1 MTDATHQ
8 GVIPAD
14 AVSLA
19 DYQRL
24 ASKRLSAQN
33 LAYLNGGA
41 GSERTLRAN
50 TEAWGEA
57 SLWPRVLR
65 KFDHADTRTT
75 ILNRRLASPLLIG
88 PTAYHKLF
96 HPEGEIATATA
107 ASALRTPYIVSTQ
120 ASTSVEDIANQADGT
135 PLWFQL
141 YIQHDKDF
149 TKQLIRRVEQAGYEA
164 IVLTVDAPVHGIR
177 NAEQRSGFR
186 LSDAVEAVNLRDLPA
201 PPQSASAFDPA
212 LLAAIPSWQDVA
224 WLRELT
230 TLPIFIKGI
239 LHPADAVEA
248 IDHGADGLIVSN
260 HGGRTLDQLPATRSA
275 LPHIVAAVE
284 KKVPVLVDGGIR
296 CGSDVLQ
303 ALALGADAVLLGRPI
318 LHGLTTAGAAGVAH
332 VLKLLQHELE
342 VAMLLTG
349 CRDLSEAPAIL
360 SHSSHF

>member
-1 MTDATHQ
+1 MPDATPTSLA
-8 GVIPAD
+8 GAIPPD

-19 DYQRL
+19 DYERL
-24 ASKRLSAQN
+24 AAKRLSAQN

-41 GSERTLRAN
+41 ADQRTLAAN
-50 TEAWGEA
+50 SESWGTQT
-57 SLWPRVLR
+57 LWPRVLR
-65 KFDHADTRTT
+65 EFDQADTRAT

-120 ASTSVEDIANQADGT
+120 SSTSVEAIAGQAAGM

-149 TKQLIRRVEQAGYEA
+149 TKQLVRRVEKVGYEA

-186 LSDAVEAVNLRDLPA
+186 LSDAVEPVNLRGLPA

-212 LLAAIPSWQDVA
+212 LLAAIPGWKDVA

-239 LHPADAVEA
+239 LHPADATKA
-248 IDHGADGLIVSN
+248 IDHGADGIIVSN
-260 HGGRTLDQLPATRSA
+260 HGGRTLDQLPATRIA
-275 LPHIVAAVE
+275 LPHIVEAVE

-296 CGSDVLQ
+296 RGTDVLQ
-303 ALALGADAVLLGRPI
+303 AIALGANAVLLGRPV
-318 LHGLTTAGAAGVAH
+318 LHGLTAAGAAGVAH
-332 VLKLLQHELE
+332 VLTLLQHELE

-349 CRDLSEAPAIL
+349 CRTLGEAPHIL
-360 SHSSHF
+360 NP